1 MVTEVFQDVTLKIS
15 EGCKK
20 NCFPVT
26 ALLWQRQDNFN
37 FGPSFLKGV
46 FSKPSGKYIVG
57 QNLCFL
63 R

>member
-1 MVTEVFQDVTLKIS
+1 MIMLYYIYAMFKVVMHKSHGKVSLVEQSTIEYVGYLKFVF
-15 EGCKK
+15 
-20 NCFPVT
+20 
-26 ALLWQRQDNFN
+26 
-37 FGPSFLKGV
+37 KGV